1 MIRFELYADGTKT
14 SPIIL
19 TAQDPDN
26 PPLLKG
32 TGNTVLSV
40 TGNYLV
46 IDNIKL
52 SSTTRGL
59 EINNASYNIIRN
71 VEIFKTGSEGV
82 LIRGTSTHNLF
93 QNCFIH
99 NTGTYYS
106 IFGDG
111 LIIGTKLDEP
121 YYTHESN
128 YNIIEG
134 CIFRDIPSEPIKINV
149 YSTENEIVGNTFFGD
164 RISGRSEADSFV
176 NVAGYNNY
184 IHDNVAY
191 RNLNQNIVHAFKVKK
206 YAEDS
211 GD

>member
-1 MIRFELYADGTKT
+1 MKAGQIISIAPGVYDYSTYERMIRFELYADGTKT

-32 TGNTVLSV
+32 TGNTVLYV
-40 TGNYLV
+40 TGNYWD

-82 LIRGTSTHNLF
+82 LIRGTSTYNLF

-106 IFGDG
+106 IFGDD
-111 LIIGTKLDEP
+111 LL
-121 YYTHESN
+121 
-128 YNIIEG
+128 
-134 CIFRDIPSEPIKINV
+134 
-149 YSTENEIVGNTFFGD
+149 
-164 RISGRSEADSFV
+164 
-176 NVAGYNNY
+176 
-184 IHDNVAY
+184 
-191 RNLNQNIVHAFKVKK
+191 
-206 YAEDS
+206 
-211 GD
+211 